1 MSRFVIRRDGRS
13 YTADSEEEL
22 VSWAQGGRIARSDL
36 IHVND
41 GAGWRKASDIDFL
54 AGCLSEPESPT
65 KDQPPIVYWT
75 RRGTQNRLVGDLE
88 VLVAWIRD
96 GSLRPED
103 LIFHAGCKSWFELRD
118 SAFLLAIAEG
128 KSAVHSVLPDAVDPV
143 IDSVHEMSDDF
154 LSQVEQTNADSVSM
168 EPVGQRTG
176 RLTTEETRRI
186 VEGVLN
192 TDEFEVG
199 DQLTSSTTL
208 TALSPFFSERA
219 KIWAD
224 RLEGLPSDSTALLD
238 DRHNLFPIIY
248 DVARCFLDLK
258 SGKGAK
264 RPSTVDLS
272 SIGYTFECANQK
284 EAYSKLCDALDEHL
298 NDRVAGV
305 LGILVET
312 ERAGF
317 RRYVEGLLEVMF
329 WLNEMIKPSE
339 DEDDNTAEMHT
350 VTAEAEPIF
359 RLETAIRQ
367 LILVRERHV

>member
-128 KSAVHSVLPDAVDPV
+128 KTAVHSVLPDAVDPV

-264 RPSTVDLS
+264 RPYTVDLS

-329 WLNEMIKPSE
+329 WLNEMIKPSD